1 MSKTPS
7 REPPPTRA
15 DVPASSEAWAEEVLQ
30 ALARQGDAPFDIAEG
45 ALALAAFDSPTD
57 RLAFYR
63 DHLSTME
70 RDLADAMTKAEADS
84 PDAALRLVA
93 INHVLFGLH
102 GYSGDTDTYDDL
114 QNANIIRVMDR
125 RRGLPVALGILMMHL
140 ARSQGW
146 DMHGLDFPGHFL
158 LRFEVE
164 GERIIVDPFHGGVP
178 LDAPALRALLKA
190 TAGND
195 AELQA
200 RHYEPVSDRD
210 VLLRLQNN
218 IKLRL
223 IKDQRVEE
231 AAHIV
236 ESMLL
241 LAPDRPTL
249 WRESG
254 LMNAHIGKVRTA
266 IAALET
272 YLQKETRDSPR
283 REVATLVDEL
293 RSSLH

>member
-70 RDLADAMTKAEADS
+70 RDLADAMAKAEADS

-114 QNANIIRVMDR
+114 QNANIIRVMD
-125 RRGLPVALGILMMHL
+125 
-140 ARSQGW
+140 
-146 DMHGLDFPGHFL
+146 PG
-158 LRFEVE
+158 
-164 GERIIVDPFHGGVP
+164 
-178 LDAPALRALLKA
+178 
-190 TAGND
+190 
-195 AELQA
+195 
-200 RHYEPVSDRD
+200 
-210 VLLRLQNN
+210 
-218 IKLRL
+218 
-223 IKDQRVEE
+223 
-231 AAHIV
+231 
-236 ESMLL
+236 
-241 LAPDRPTL
+241 
-249 WRESG
+249 
-254 LMNAHIGKVRTA
+254 
-266 IAALET
+266 
-272 YLQKETRDSPR
+272 
-283 REVATLVDEL
+283 
-293 RSSLH
+293 